1 MNTNIDTMKA
11 LCEPSRLRIVMLLSE
26 RAYCVSALAT
36 LLGLSAPAVSQHLR
50 ILYDAELVTSEKYGY
65 HTHYKVNKET
75 LLKLSEEI
83 ADLTKEKPDN
93 CQTVSDK
100 CTAADIVGCRTK
112 RERKVKKDA

>member
-1 MNTNIDTMKA
+1 MKA

-36 LLGLSAPAVSQHLR
+36 LLGLSAPAVSQHLKV
-50 ILYDAELVTSEKYGY
+50 LYEAELVKSEKYGF
-65 HTHYKVNKET
+65 HTHYKINKEM

-93 CQTVSDK
+93 CQTIGPK
-100 CTAADIVGCRTK
+100 CTAADIVGCRTTRDRK
-112 RERKVKKDA
+112 ERDANNA